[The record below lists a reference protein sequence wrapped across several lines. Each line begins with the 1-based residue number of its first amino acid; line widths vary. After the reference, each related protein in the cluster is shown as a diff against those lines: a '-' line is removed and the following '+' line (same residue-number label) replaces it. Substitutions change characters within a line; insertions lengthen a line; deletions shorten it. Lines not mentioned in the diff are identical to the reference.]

1 MDLRWNVERRGGL
14 AIVTCLLCN
23 DGPEAKLV
31 RLRNDLDGPVVPP
44 RRHGVPE
51 PGWDRSG
58 YTCHIE
64 GSSRVGFGY
73 VCATGMDSE
82 RRPMTIESV
91 EPIEDEVGRR
101 DADGTGAN
109 AAAERAI
116 RTLGDHRP
124 PRDCVPGID
133 GPTDRARATGTRRPP
148 ADTNGETV
156 STGEGE
162 TTAEGGT
169 AARADGSASTDGGT
183 TTNEPVDDPNVDD
196 PDLGPNTDGVGFDR
210 APDETAIGTVERR
223 IETVSAELDRFTVVS
238 DTDLETAT
246 SAVAET
252 GGLDAL
258 ESDVDRIAAEVEA
271 LETLRDRLDAVI
283 DRHDRLD
290 VPITALRRLA

>member
-73 VCATGMDSE
+73 VCATGLDSE

-91 EPIEDEVGRR
+91 EPIKDEVGRR
-101 DADGTGAN
+101 DTDGTGAN
-109 AAAERAI
+109 AAADRAI

-124 PRDCVPGID
+124 PRDCVPGIE
-133 GPTDRARATGTRRPP
+133 GPADRAGAAGTRRAS
-148 ADTNGETV
+148 ADTNGEAV
-156 STGEGE
+156 S
-162 TTAEGGT
+162 TAEGGT

-183 TTNEPVDDPNVDD
+183 MTNEPVDESNVDD
-196 PDLGPNTDGVGFDR
+196 PDLGPNTDGVGSGR
-210 APDETAIGTVERR
+210 APDGTAIGTVERR
-223 IETVSAELDRFTVVS
+223 IETVSAELDRLTVVS
-238 DTDLETAT
+238 DADLEAAT
-246 SAVAET
+246 SAVAEA

-258 ESDVDRIAAEVEA
+258 ESDVDRIAAEIET
-271 LETLRDRLDAVI
+271 LETLRDRLDEVI

-290 VPITALRRLA
+290 VPITTLRRLA